1 MDKRHVKIA
10 GAGIA
15 GLTAAI
21 NLAKAG
27 YQVIVYEA
35 NRDCGL
41 RHNGDW
47 QGIENWT
54 TPKDALDD
62 LKAMNIETSLPFIP
76 IHNIVWFD
84 AYGNRYESNIQAP
97 IVYLLKRG
105 TGINSLDQALK
116 NQAISSGVQIEFTKS
131 IPLKEADL
139 VAIGP
144 AGGKPYGMAY
154 GMNFQTDV
162 EDKVWSIFDDK
173 IAPKGYAYFFVIK
186 GEATLTTTILD
197 DFKSGPRLLEE
208 TYKRFQEIQSFS
220 AHHINKFVGI
230 GGIKLHLTNKA
241 IGEAAGIQDYLMGF
255 GMRMAMRCGFLGAK
269 SVIEGI
275 DLKKLLIKNV
285 LPLVKNSILNR
296 KVFERIG
303 NRGRSLLVRKL
314 AESQNYRTAL
324 YKLYTHDF
332 VEKPTFSWI
341 LKKMTDLGISI

>member
-1 MDKRHVKIA
+1 MVKRHIRIA

-27 YQVIVYEA
+27 YQVTVYEA
-35 NRDCGL
+35 NRVCGL

-62 LKAMNIETSLPFIP
+62 LKTMNIETSFPFTP
-76 IHNIVWFD
+76 IRKIVWFD
-84 AYGNRYESNIQAP
+84 AFSNRYESNIQAP
-97 IVYLLKRG
+97 IVYLIKRG
-105 TGINSLDQALK
+105 TGINSLDQTLK
-116 NQAISSGVQIEFTKS
+116 NQAISSGVQIEFNKS

-139 VAIGP
+139 VATGP
-144 AGGKPYGMAY
+144 GGGKPHGMAY
-154 GMNFQTDV
+154 GMNFQTDA
-162 EDKVWSIFDDK
+162 EDRVWSIFDDK
-173 IAPKGYAYFFVIK
+173 IAPKGYAYFFVVK

-197 DFKSGPRLLEE
+197 DFKSGPRFLEE
-208 TYKRFQEIQSFS
+208 TFKRFQEIQSFS
-220 AHHINKFVGI
+220 TRHIKNFVGI

-241 IGEAAGIQDYLMGF
+241 IGEAAGIQDFLMGF

-269 SVIEGI
+269 SIVKGI

-285 LPLVKNSILNR
+285 VPLVKNSILNR

-303 NRGRSLLVRKL
+303 NRGRSLLIRKL

-332 VEKPTFSWI
+332 VEKPTLSWI
-341 LKKMTDLGISI
+341 LRKMTDLRISI